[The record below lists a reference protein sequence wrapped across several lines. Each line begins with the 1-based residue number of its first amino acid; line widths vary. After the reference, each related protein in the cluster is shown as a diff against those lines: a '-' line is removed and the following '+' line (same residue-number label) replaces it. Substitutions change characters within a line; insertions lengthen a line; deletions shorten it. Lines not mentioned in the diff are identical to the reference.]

1 MPNEGISEVTSNEQV
16 YNKYMDNK
24 NSKIESKG
32 VFSKEND
39 RNKKYQKMEDI
50 IN

>member
-1 MPNEGISEVTSNEQV
+1 MPNEGISDKRSEVTSSEQI

-32 VFSKEND
+32 EASMLI
-39 RNKKYQKMEDI
+39 Q
-50 IN
+50 